1 MHWKIWM
8 EDDVFAQKFNRI
20 RSEIIHELE
29 QENRIEA
36 TRKLHE
42 LLNKGYEETT
52 EITRII
58 TTSKNGKAAIKRNKK
73 TIRKQVS
80 PINFLREFKGETFE
94 KSLQN
99 LLESGVINNSI
110 SRKIL
115 STVNEYQEKLKA
127 CFGEDE
133 GSEKMGDEK
142 AIALVKQALL
152 GKGNEIE

>member
-8 EDDVFAQKFNRI
+8 EDDVFAQKFKRI
-20 RSEIIHELE
+20 RSEIIQELD
-29 QENRIEA
+29 QENRLIA
-36 TRKLHE
+36 IRKVHE
-42 LLNKGYEETT
+42 LLNKRYEETT
-52 EITRII
+52 EITRV
-58 TTSKNGKAAIKRNKK
+58 TTSNKNGKFTIKTNAK
-73 TIRKQVS
+73 TIKKQVS
-80 PINFLREFKGETFE
+80 PINILREFKGETFE

-99 LLESGVINNSI
+99 LLDCGVINNST

-115 STVNEYQEKLKA
+115 STVKQYQKALKA

-133 GSEKMGDEK
+133 GSGMDDEK

>member
-1 MHWKIWM
+1 M

-20 RSEIIHELE
+20 RSKIIQELD
-29 QENRIEA
+29 QENRLIA
-36 TRKLHE
+36 IRKVHE
-42 LLNKGYEETT
+42 LLNKRYEETT
-52 EITRII
+52 EITRV
-58 TTSKNGKAAIKRNKK
+58 TTSNKNGKFTIKTNTK
-73 TIRKQVS
+73 TIKKQVP
-80 PINFLREFKGETFE
+80 PINILREFKGETFE

-99 LLESGVINNSI
+99 LLDCGVINNST

-115 STVNEYQEKLKA
+115 STVNQYQKALKA

-133 GSEKMGDEK
+133 GSGMDDEK